1 MRDIKQ
7 ENPSAAPVAQSEQR
21 HSATMPQVGFRSIS
35 PPWQMLVFRFFFFFL
50 ATQGNI
56 TVVSQPPVN
65 ANANIERRTVYKTVI
80 MKESGP
86 LQAGKKKMGALYK
99 KPGEDFK

>member
-21 HSATMPQVGFRSIS
+21 HSATKSQVGFRSLS
-35 PPWQMLVFRFFFFFL
+35 PPWQMLVFCFFFL

-65 ANANIERRTVYKTVI
+65 ANANIERRTVSKTVI
-80 MKESGP
+80 MKEPGP
-86 LQAGKKKMGALYK
+86 LQAGKKKKMGALYK

>member
-1 MRDIKQ
+1 M
-7 ENPSAAPVAQSEQR
+7 APVAQSEQR
-21 HSATMPQVGFRSIS
+21 HSATKSQVGFRSLS
-35 PPWQMLVFRFFFFFL
+35 PPWQMLVFRFFFFL

-65 ANANIERRTVYKTVI
+65 ANANIERRTVSKTVI

-86 LQAGKKKMGALYK
+86 LQAGKKKKMGALYK